1 MKKLEVLQSIEGSV
15 SSIFSREDVI
25 KIINMID
32 ENSARRITT
41 QDIERAI
48 DNVINSLERDIEDV
62 VDYTQ
67 VEFNINY
74 DNRIEVESVGLHI
87 DYIREALENNFMDF
101 GEAEADLVELERA
114 EQLKKDSMKQF
125 ENRIFVRI
133 FR

>member
-32 ENSARRITT
+32 ENSVRRITT

-101 GEAEADLVELERA
+101 GEAEQEGDLVELERA
-114 EQLKKDSMKQF
+114 E
-125 ENRIFVRI
+125 
-133 FR
+133 